1 MDLAVDLPPGD
12 AAGAA
17 VMPLRFAVVPTAHPD
32 ARRML
37 AAYFSEIRTRFSMD
51 VSRQANAE
59 DMDPPGGRFVVAYE
73 HDTPVASGGIRTW
86 EPGVCEIKRMFVS
99 PGSRRHGYGRAVL
112 EALERTA
119 REAGFRR
126 IVLDTMGSHTEAM
139 TLYDGSGYA
148 RVAAYNEN
156 PYASAWFAKDL

>member
-1 MDLAVDLPPGD
+1 
-12 AAGAA
+12 
-17 VMPLRFAVVPTAHPD
+17 
-32 ARRML
+32 
-37 AAYFSEIRTRFSMD
+37 
-51 VSRQANAE
+51 
-59 DMDPPGGRFVVAYE
+59 MDPPGGRFVVAYE
-73 HDTPVASGGIRTW
+73 EDVPVASGGIRTW

-119 REAGFRR
+119 REAGFRK

-148 RVAAYNEN
+148 RVPAYNEN

>member
-1 MDLAVDLPPGD
+1 
-12 AAGAA
+12 
-17 VMPLRFAVVPTAHPD
+17 MPLRFAVVPTSHPD

-37 AAYFSEIRTRFSMD
+37 GAYFAEIRARFGMD
-51 VSRQANAE
+51 VSRQAALE
-59 DMDPPGGRFVVAYE
+59 EMDPPGGRFVVTYE
-73 HDTPVASGGIRTW
+73 EDTPVAAGGIRTW

-99 PGSRRHGYGRAVL
+99 PDVRRKGYGRAVL

-148 RVAAYNEN
+148 RVPAYNEN

>member
-1 MDLAVDLPPGD
+1 MS
-12 AAGAA
+12 
-17 VMPLRFAVVPTAHPD
+17 LRFDVVPTSHPD

-37 AAYFSEIRTRFSMD
+37 AAYYAEIRKRFGFD
-51 VSRQANAE
+51 VSRQAAPE

-73 HDTPVASGGIRTW
+73 GETPVASGGIRTW
-86 EPGVCEIKRMFVS
+86 EPGVCEIKRMFVA
-99 PGSRRHGYGRAVL
+99 PDARRHGHGRAVL

-126 IVLDTMGSHTEAM
+126 IVLDTMGSLTEAM

-148 RVAAYNEN
+148 RVPAYNEN
-156 PYASAWFAKDL
+156 PYASAWFSKDLAPA

>member
-1 MDLAVDLPPGD
+1 MDAPPQPQLGALPY
-12 AAGAA
+12 
-17 VMPLRFAVVPTAHPD
+17 RFVVVPTSHPD

-37 AAYFSEIRTRFSMD
+37 AGFFAEIRSRLGFD
-51 VSRQANAE
+51 LSRQASAE
-59 DMDPPGGRFVVAYE
+59 DMDAPGGRFVIAYQGDE
-73 HDTPVASGGIRTW
+73 PVASGGIRTW

-99 PGSRRHGYGRAVL
+99 PGARRRGHGRAVL

-126 IVLDTMGSHTEAM
+126 IVLDTLGSHTEAM
-139 TLYDGSGYA
+139 TLYDGSGYE
-148 RVAAYNEN
+148 RIPAYNEN

>member
-1 MDLAVDLPPGD
+1 
-12 AAGAA
+12 
-17 VMPLRFAVVPTAHPD
+17 MPMRFAVVPTSHPD
-32 ARRML
+32 ARKML
-37 AAYFSEIRTRFSMD
+37 GAYYAEIRARFGMD
-51 VSRQANAE
+51 VSRQAAAE

-73 HDTPVASGGIRTW
+73 DETPVASGGIRTW

-99 PGSRRHGYGRAVL
+99 PGVRRHGYGRAVL

-148 RVAAYNEN
+148 RVPAYNEN
-156 PYASAWFAKDL
+156 PYANAWFSKDL

>member
-1 MDLAVDLPPGD
+1 MQQPQLPV
-12 AAGAA
+12 AK
-17 VMPLRFAVVPTAHPD
+17 LRFAVMPTSHPD

-37 AAYFSEIRTRFSMD
+37 AAFFAEIRTHLGFD
-51 VSRQANAE
+51 LSRQASLE

-73 HDTPVASGGIRTW
+73 EDRPVASGGIRTW
-86 EPGVCEIKRMFVS
+86 EPGVCEIKRMFVA
-99 PGSRRHGYGRAVL
+99 PGVRRHGYGRAVL

-126 IVLDTMGSHTEAM
+126 VVLDTLGSHTEAM
-139 TLYDGSGYA
+139 TLYDGSGYK
-148 RVAAYNEN
+148 RIPAYNEN

>member
-1 MDLAVDLPPGD
+1 MALRIAVLP
-12 AAGAA
+12 
-17 VMPLRFAVVPTAHPD
+17 TSHPD

-37 AAYFSEIRTRFSMD
+37 AGYFAEIRTRFGFD
-51 VSRQANAE
+51 VSRQAAAE
-59 DMDPPGGRFVVAYE
+59 DMDPPGGRFVVAYDD
-73 HDTPVASGGIRTW
+73 DTPIASGGIRTW
-86 EPGVCEIKRMFVS
+86 EPGVCEIKRMFVT
-99 PGSRRHGYGRAVL
+99 PDARRKGHGRAVL

-119 REAGFRR
+119 REAGFHR

-148 RVAAYNEN
+148 RVPAYNEN

>member
-1 MDLAVDLPPGD
+1 MS
-12 AAGAA
+12 
-17 VMPLRFAVVPTAHPD
+17 LRFDVVPTSHPD

-37 AAYFSEIRTRFSMD
+37 AAYYAEIRKRFGFD
-51 VSRQANAE
+51 VSRQAAPE

-73 HDTPVASGGIRTW
+73 GRRRLPAAASG
-86 EPGVCEIKRMFVS
+86 
-99 PGSRRHGYGRAVL
+99 PGSRVCARSSECSWRPTRARHGHGRAVL

-126 IVLDTMGSHTEAM
+126 IVLDTMGSLTEAM

-148 RVAAYNEN
+148 RVPAYNEN